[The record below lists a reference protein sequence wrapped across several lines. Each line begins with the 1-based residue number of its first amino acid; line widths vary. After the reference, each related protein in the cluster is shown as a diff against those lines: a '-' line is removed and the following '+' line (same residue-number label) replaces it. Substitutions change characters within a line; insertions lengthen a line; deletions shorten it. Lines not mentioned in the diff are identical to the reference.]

1 MTGNSVT
8 RITIPLAM
16 RATERALPRF
26 LKSVSQAETAANR
39 IGFRGLVW
47 YDEVRAHGDNQD
59 MRWKGRRGS
68 SNVEDRRSMGGR
80 PRMRVGG
87 RRVRGGGLG
96 LTGLLIIV
104 GIAWLT
110 GINPL
115 TLLGQ
120 LDGGGGYDTQS
131 YQTQAPRSAADQETA
146 QFVSVV
152 LADTENTW
160 GQIFENGGATYPEPT
175 LVLFSGSVSSACG
188 YASAATGPFYCG
200 ADSKLYIDLS
210 FYQEL
215 ANQLNAPGDFAQAYV
230 LAHEVGHHIQNVLG
244 VLPEFQKARR
254 TLSKAEGNALSVR
267 VELQAD
273 CYAGIWAHYAARQ
286 KGFVEEGDI
295 DEALNAA
302 SRIGDDTLQRQA
314 QGYVVPESFNHG
326 TSAQRAS
333 WFKKGFQSGDLN
345 ACDTFSAASL

>member
-1 MTGNSVT
+1 
-8 RITIPLAM
+8 
-16 RATERALPRF
+16 
-26 LKSVSQAETAANR
+26 
-39 IGFRGLVW
+39 
-47 YDEVRAHGDNQD
+47 

-68 SNVEDRRSMGGR
+68 SNIEDRRSMA
-80 PRMRVGG
+80 GG
-87 RRVRGGGLG
+87 RRMRMPAGRRIRTGGGLG
-96 LTGLLIIV
+96 LTGILVVL

-120 LDGGGGYDTQS
+120 LEGGGGYDSPGYQT
-131 YQTQAPRSAADQETA
+131 QTQAPHSAADQETA
-146 QFVSVV
+146 EFVSVI
-152 LADTENTW
+152 LADTETTW
-160 GQIFENGGATYPEPT
+160 GEIFRNGGSSYPQPT

-215 ANQLNAPGDFAQAYV
+215 AGQLNAPGDFAQAYV

-244 VLPEFQKARR
+244 ILPEFHKARR
-254 TLSKAEGNALSVR
+254 TMSQAEGNALSVR

-273 CYAGIWAHYAARQ
+273 CYAGIWAHHAARQ

-302 SRIGDDTLQRQA
+302 SRIGDDTLQRQS

-326 TSAQRAS
+326 TSAQRAR
-333 WFKKGFQSGDLN
+333 WFKRGFQSGDLN
-345 ACDTFSAASL
+345 ACNTFDAADL

>member
-1 MTGNSVT
+1 
-8 RITIPLAM
+8 
-16 RATERALPRF
+16 
-26 LKSVSQAETAANR
+26 
-39 IGFRGLVW
+39 
-47 YDEVRAHGDNQD
+47 

-68 SNVEDRRSMGGR
+68 SNIDDRRSRRAGMRVPRGR
-80 PRMRVGG
+80 RMRA
-87 RRVRGGGLG
+87 GGGLG
-96 LTGLLIIV
+96 LTGILVVV

-110 GINPL
+110 GVNPL
-115 TLLGQ
+115 TLLAQ
-120 LDGGGGYDTQS
+120 LDGGGGYQS
-131 YQTQAPRSAADQETA
+131 APAGSGRPLSAADDETA

-160 GQIFENGGATYPEPT
+160 GEIFRNGGGTYPEPT

-210 FYQEL
+210 FYQQL
-215 ANQLNAPGDFAQAYV
+215 AAQLNAPGDFAQAYV

-244 VLPEFQKARR
+244 ILPEFHKAKRS
-254 TLSKAEGNALSVR
+254 LSKAEGNALSVR

-273 CYAGIWAHYAARQ
+273 CFAGIWAHYAARQ
-286 KGFVEEGDI
+286 RGFVEEGDI

-302 SRIGDDTLQRQA
+302 SRIGDDTLQRQS

-326 TSAQRAS
+326 TSAQRAR
-333 WFKKGFQSGDLN
+333 WFRTGFQAGQLE
-345 ACDTFSAASL
+345 ACDTFNAASL